1 MHPVILKFHL
11 FIVQISLYNNKEAYH
26 YEKHLILF
34 ANTALIVMGLLWLV
48 HLPLLSRI
56 LAVANFTDRHR
67 RRGETDAQITAAL
80 RERAGHAF
88 DPQCVEV
95 MCGMLTEK
103 T

>member
-1 MHPVILKFHL
+1 MNKDTLERLRETVLVPHGDPQLV
-11 FIVQISLYNNKEAYH
+11 LYTK
-26 YEKHLILF
+26 L
-34 ANTALIVMGLLWLV
+34 VVGLLWLV

-56 LAVANFTDRHR
+56 LAVADFTDRHR
-67 RRGETDAQITAAL
+67 RRNETDAQIAAAL

-103 T
+103 M

>member
-1 MHPVILKFHL
+1 MLYRIW
-11 FIVQISLYNNKEAYH
+11 SLLKEAYH
-26 YEKHLILF
+26 YEKHPIMF

-56 LAVANFTDRHR
+56 LAVADFADRRR
-67 RRGETDAQITAAL
+67 RRGETDAQIAAAL
-80 RERAGHAF
+80 RERAGHEF

-103 T
+103 M